1 MRRWIRAF
9 GSSDGARMS
18 TLRAV
23 LDRTRTIRVVPPI
36 SLLILLLGLAV
47 FVSPGLRERIVRHP
61 LDVGAFLV
69 VVVAIAGFWAVPS
82 DLTKRLRRNPLS
94 ITGFTIIT
102 LFIIVAALAPVLAPP
117 TPGTRDPYLIPHEG
131 FAPDPLPP
139 RPGHPLGTTGRQYD
153 LYYGIIWGTRTAFR
167 VAVVVV
173 AISIALG
180 LVLGSLAGF
189 YGGRIDEVVM
199 RITDIFLAFPG
210 LVLAVVVTAV
220 LGKGLDHV
228 MIAIALVGWPLYARL
243 LRGDILSVKQRDYV
257 EAARAMGAGDLR
269 IIFRHVIP
277 NAIYPFMVVAAFDMG
292 VIVLVAA
299 ALSFLGL
306 GAEIGYADWGQLI
319 NMSRSWILGVPGNAF
334 LYWYT
339 VVFPGIVIFLF
350 VLGWNLLG
358 DAFRDILDPRL
369 RGST

>member
-1 MRRWIRAF
+1 MRPVTVTA
-9 GSSDGARMS
+9 M
-18 TLRAV
+18 V
-23 LDRTRTIRVVPPI
+23 L
-36 SLLILLLGLAV
+36 LV
-47 FVSPGLRERIVRHP
+47 FVAVVAASSAFRGRVLRSP
-61 LDVGAFLV
+61 LDVAAFLAV
-69 VVVAIAGFWAVPS
+69 LAAITTFWAVPS

-94 ITGFTIIT
+94 ITGFTVIA
-102 LFIIVAALAPVLAPP
+102 FFVIVATLAPLLAPP

-131 FAPDPLPP
+131 FAPDPKPP
-139 RPGHPLGTTGRQYD
+139 HPGHPLGTTFRQYD
-153 LYYGIIWGTRTAFR
+153 IYYGIVWGTRTAFR
-167 VAVVVV
+167 VALVVLT
-173 AISIALG
+173 ISIAIG
-180 LVLGSLAGF
+180 LTLGSLAGY
-189 YGGRIDEVVM
+189 YGGRLDEVVM

-220 LGKGLDHV
+220 LGKGLDKV

-257 EAARAMGAGDLR
+257 DAARAAGANDFR

-277 NAIYPFMVVAAFDMG
+277 NAIYPFLIVAAFDMG

-319 NMSRSWILGVPGNAF
+319 NMSRNSILGVPGDPF
-334 LYWYT
+334 IYWYT

>member
-82 DLTKRLRRNPLS
+82 DLPKRLRRNPLS

-180 LVLGSLAGF
+180 LVLG
-189 YGGRIDEVVM
+189 
-199 RITDIFLAFPG
+199 
-210 LVLAVVVTAV
+210 VVVTAV

-228 MIAIALVGWPLYARL
+228 MIAIALVGLPLYARL

-257 EAARAMGAGDLR
+257 EAARAMGAGDVR

-292 VIVLVAA
+292 VVVLVAA

-306 GAEIGYADWGQLI
+306 GAEVGYADWGQLI
-319 NMSRSWILGVPGNAF
+319 NMSRSWILGVPGKPF
-334 LYWYT
+334 IYWYT
-339 VVFPGIVIFLF
+339 VVFPGTVIFLF

-369 RGST
+369 RGSAPTRGTAVFPPFPARPPRGAA